1 MAPALAVDPDRDED
15 RLRLD
20 HPVEPDLLVPRIE
33 DQIGI
38 RLVEPALGKAPE
50 QSIQALVDP
59 ADGARRERVPAQFF
73 RHGLDLAGGHA
84 LDIHLGQRTH
94 QGLLGPLKPVKQLGR
109 EPPLAFARDPQLQLA
124 DPRHQPAAV
133 IAGPIPGANSRAL
146 PQARAHGLGHL
157 GFQDLLQGL
166 LQQALEQL
174 AVFADQG
181 FDPRGLR
188 ATLAAGGHGVTP
200 FVSRSTSTSNLVP

>member
-1 MAPALAVDPDRDED
+1 MVVGDDELHAVEPPGFKAGDEGRPARARLSIRELHAQDLAPALAVDPDRDED

-20 HPVEPDLLVPRIE
+20 HAVEPDLLVPRIE

-50 QSIQALVDP
+50 QSLQALVDP

-94 QGLLGPLKPVKQLGR
+94 QGLLGPLKTGQTARSRTAPRGR
-109 EPPLAFARDPQLQLA
+109 
-124 DPRHQPAAV
+124 
-133 IAGPIPGANSRAL
+133 AGPATPACRSASPARGCNSRTDT
-146 PQARAHGLGHL
+146 RC
-157 GFQDLLQGL
+157 
-166 LQQALEQL
+166 EQPC
-174 AVFADQG
+174 APPG
-181 FDPRGLR
+181 PRPR
-188 ATLAAGGHGVTP
+188 
-200 FVSRSTSTSNLVP
+200 SRSSRLPGPPAGTPSAGP